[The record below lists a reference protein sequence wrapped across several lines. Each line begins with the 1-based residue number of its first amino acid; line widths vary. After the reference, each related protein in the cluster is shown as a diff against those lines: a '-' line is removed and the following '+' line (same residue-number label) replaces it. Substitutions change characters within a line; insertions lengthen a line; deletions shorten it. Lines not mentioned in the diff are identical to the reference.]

1 MKLSVIVLAFLA
13 VSATACCKV
22 CRKGKPCGRTC
33 ISRHKICRKPTTCAC
48 TAAEASTQPAY
59 NQPAYNQPAYN
70 QPAYNQPAYNQP
82 AYNQPAYNQPAYNQ
96 PATKSRKPNY
106 VDYANLALNI
116 LSYTKL

>member
-70 QPAYNQPAYNQP
+70 QPAYNQPA
-82 AYNQPAYNQPAYNQ
+82 
-96 PATKSRKPNY
+96 TKSRKPNY